1 MRYLKTYEAWDQIN
15 NNTHYDKIDS
25 DLRETIIDIVKS
37 ECDLEEINYLID
49 FRFYSN
55 YSGQHYPAMFVY
67 FRDRRNGFFRIRDFK
82 DTLLR
87 IKDVCDMFGYSVD
100 AEIPSE
106 DETQMTFDE
115 FLSFFE
121 HDELFRLRL
130 SIYKNEINESMVESE
145 ELRTIPKDIQQDII
159 DLSWELKDEGFKIG
173 YQWWKPISA
182 HDSFRLDSYPYISV
196 AKFGYIVKY
205 KEISDFC
212 ERISNYLKSRGYKT
226 NIQCM
231 VSDRRNLTH
240 FVNLESDDTD
250 VESEYYKIQIIED
263 SINESVS
270 TGAESYK
277 HRIRYTYIANILQN
291 VKDIF
296 LELSD
301 DGYLIDSQAIS
312 RNMSAD
318 SIQVHINYMK
328 ISKDAL
334 EYIHRLSEYMG
345 SKRVFK
351 EPEIFVSYRDNKN
364 YIIKVKPLINI
375 DDLIRLFDED
385 VNINTIK
392 ITFTILKPNEL

>member
-130 SIYKNEINESMVESE
+130 SIYKNEINESVVESE

-159 DLSWELKDEGFKIG
+159 DFSFCPIKLRNTCQNFTKSKI
-173 YQWWKPISA
+173 
-182 HDSFRLDSYPYISV
+182 
-196 AKFGYIVKY
+196 
-205 KEISDFC
+205 
-212 ERISNYLKSRGYKT
+212 
-226 NIQCM
+226 M
-231 VSDRRNLTH
+231 
-240 FVNLESDDTD
+240 
-250 VESEYYKIQIIED
+250 
-263 SINESVS
+263 
-270 TGAESYK
+270 
-277 HRIRYTYIANILQN
+277 
-291 VKDIF
+291 
-296 LELSD
+296 
-301 DGYLIDSQAIS
+301 DG
-312 RNMSAD
+312 
-318 SIQVHINYMK
+318 
-328 ISKDAL
+328 
-334 EYIHRLSEYMG
+334 
-345 SKRVFK
+345 
-351 EPEIFVSYRDNKN
+351 
-364 YIIKVKPLINI
+364 
-375 DDLIRLFDED
+375 
-385 VNINTIK
+385 
-392 ITFTILKPNEL
+392 